1 MIGSAW
7 SLILLWR
14 NLLNNPFVSTELK
27 PLNINMT
34 TFGTYKINDKVILLL
49 TSDASNA
56 SFFCDAT
63 HMQYHHINAT
73 TKIFPSLFSYQ
84 PGTIIIDYDFQG
96 LIRRI
101 RTNMFYNKL
110 KICCLKTSAN
120 MKTDDEL
127 RVIGVDFFIYRK
139 SITPYGRYNINI

>member
-14 NLLNNPFVSTELK
+14 NLLNKPFVSTELK

-63 HMQYHHINAT
+63 HMLYHHINAT
-73 TKIFPSLFSYQ
+73 TKIFPSLVVMANQWSINLPEMQMDVSRDAWRGSFHPNRSINRFVIHITKTALLFL
-84 PGTIIIDYDFQG
+84 PNHG
-96 LIRRI
+96 LSFMKSSAIRI
-101 RTNMFYNKL
+101 L
-110 KICCLKTSAN
+110 KIS
-120 MKTDDEL
+120 M
-127 RVIGVDFFIYRK
+127 
-139 SITPYGRYNINI
+139 